1 MVWSVDDDTVGDVS
15 GDGTFYGDTLTGLK
29 AGDVVVK
36 AEVKYMVGQTAT
48 SFDPKIEDTITITIV
63 DPNA

>member
-15 GDGTFYGDTLTGLK
+15 GDGTFYGDTLIGLT

-36 AEVKYMVGQTAT
+36 AEVKYMVGVTAT